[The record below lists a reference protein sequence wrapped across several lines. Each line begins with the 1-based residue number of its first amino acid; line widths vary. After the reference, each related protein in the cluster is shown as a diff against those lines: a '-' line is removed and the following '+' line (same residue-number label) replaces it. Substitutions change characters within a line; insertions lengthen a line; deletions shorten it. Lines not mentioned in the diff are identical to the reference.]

1 MFIVTINKKVL
12 GLRIYWTGLLSLYF
26 FECTCKVNQ
35 GYLGLVSTGL
45 DSFSTLIL
53 FERAV
58 NKGFLGS
65 VSDGLDSSC
74 SSLLSDTD
82 IEYNASSPDE
92 KALGR

>member
-1 MFIVTINKKVL
+1 
-12 GLRIYWTGLLSLYF
+12 
-26 FECTCKVNQ
+26 VNQ
-35 GYLGLVSTGL
+35 GYLGFVSAGL
-45 DSFSTLIL
+45 DSFPLFMYY

>member
-1 MFIVTINKKVL
+1 MNKDWTILDWTPLFIFFYVL
-12 GLRIYWTGLLSLYF
+12 VKLTRAIWVLYLLDWTPFLRLY
-26 FECTCKVNQ
+26 
-35 GYLGLVSTGL
+35 Y
-45 DSFSTLIL
+45 